1 MECLRILL
9 KDYKNEI
16 DDILVADKQ
25 LQKELI
31 YDMQKYDS
39 AKTKSTATEAVAKM
53 KKSSSKRSPDV
64 SKVASGKHAHN
75 KFTNKSKGNSKLA
88 SAMAD
93 AAAAATARSVLRESS
108 EPQLP
113 KPQPE
118 EEEEEDDDD
127 DDDDESSKPQ
137 SKKAAKNEA
146 AKLEKLKRRQEA
158 AVASGVQSLSMED
171 PLADNYGDVPILDLQ
186 SKVAPGTRV

>member
-53 KKSSSKRSPDV
+53 QKSSSNKSPDV

-75 KFTNKSKGNSKLA
+75 FTNKSKGNSKLA

-93 AAAAATARSVLRESS
+93 AAAAATARSVLREVNKGASTPPLSS
-108 EPQLP
+108 LSVP
-113 KPQPE
+113 
-118 EEEEEDDDD
+118 
-127 DDDDESSKPQ
+127 
-137 SKKAAKNEA
+137 
-146 AKLEKLKRRQEA
+146 KLKSCNG
-158 AVASGVQSLSMED
+158 ASTSQCDRPLNVLKSLSKRHSFDSDEE
-171 PLADNYGDVPILDLQ
+171 N
-186 SKVAPGTRV
+186 